1 MLQSV
6 LDGVWFTPRDVG
18 GAQGMHDLDLAD
30 GCTFAVEVTSDK
42 SQADTAFQSQVER
55 INPLPAPGLPH
66 SWHVLITS
74 PGEDH
79 TDQTAAG
86 RRSKSLKNDLPSLLS
101 QVESDEIFAE
111 VKHVSPYRRR
121 GESEVVSRLRGLG
134 VRSASPLE
142 DDTGETRIVLGQA
155 ALSGAVGPGAL
166 VDAVREHLPRK
177 RANTNQHAHST
188 WTHNRVPLRP
198 TLPDLGNETRTVSCH
213 TCVTYAWPVSVIAEC
228 VRNTGLAN
236 ESDCDEAYAGSG
248 KLGGPAV
255 RTQAVGAAGRAG
267 AVGLTVATSA
277 CGHARGGPARRCH
290 RHRRRFR

>member
-1 MLQSV
+1 MSSPAHITTSFPAYFILVATSGTSCLDSLPASYFRCQTNNRRRSSPSRRPDPRCGRSVLRSIERPCLLQSV

-42 SQADTAFQSQVER
+42 SQADTAF
-55 INPLPAPGLPH
+55 H
-66 SWHVLITS
+66 
-74 PGEDH
+74 
-79 TDQTAAG
+79 
-86 RRSKSLKNDLPSLLS
+86 
-101 QVESDEIFAE
+101 
-111 VKHVSPYRRR
+111 
-121 GESEVVSRLRGLG
+121 
-134 VRSASPLE
+134 
-142 DDTGETRIVLGQA
+142 
-155 ALSGAVGPGAL
+155 LSGAVGPGAL